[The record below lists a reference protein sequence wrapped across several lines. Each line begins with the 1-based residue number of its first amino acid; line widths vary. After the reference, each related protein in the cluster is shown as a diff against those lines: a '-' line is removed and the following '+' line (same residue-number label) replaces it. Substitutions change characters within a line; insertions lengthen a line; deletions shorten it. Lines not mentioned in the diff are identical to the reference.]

1 MTASHPSEDSSGPS
15 FLSQLKAVLNLG
27 TGTFAH
33 RELWVTLAHVD
44 LRSRYRGSLLGPLW
58 LTIATG
64 ILVVGIGLLYGGLLG
79 QPLES
84 YLPYIGIG
92 IVIWTL
98 IATTLSEAAVLF
110 PGEGIIL
117 KQLPVP
123 ASLFVTRLI
132 YRNILIFG
140 HNLII
145 VLLLVIIYPPEI
157 GYSIFFIPIGL
168 FVLLVNL
175 WWVSMILSIIGTR
188 YRDIPPI
195 IQSVLQILFFLTP
208 VLWRAEDLPNRAIF
222 VVSNPFYHLIE
233 IVRAPIIPGTIPWT
247 SFYIC
252 VFAGITGSVLALY
265 ALRWSRTRLIYWL

>member
-1 MTASHPSEDSSGPS
+1 MSIPNPSDDLPRQPFLNKLRTA
-15 FLSQLKAVLNLG
+15 LNLG
-27 TGTFAH
+27 TGTIAH
-33 RELWVTLAHVD
+33 QELWVTLAHVD

-79 QPLES
+79 QPLEF
-84 YLPYIGIG
+84 YLPYIAVG
-92 IVIWTL
+92 IVIWSL
-98 IATTLSEAAVLF
+98 ISTTLSEATTLF

-123 ASLFVTRLI
+123 ASLFVTRLL
-132 YRNILIFG
+132 YRNVLIFA
-140 HNLII
+140 HNMII
-145 VLLLVIIYPPEI
+145 VIIIVMIYPQKL
-157 GYSIFFIPIGL
+157 SVALLFIPIG
-168 FVLLVNL
+168 FSVLLINL
-175 WWVSMILSIIGTR
+175 WWISMIISIIGTR

-233 IVRAPIIPGTIPWT
+233 IVRAPIIPGIIPWT
-247 SFYIC
+247 SFYLC
-252 VFAGITGSVLALY
+252 VLSGVAGSFLALY

>member
-1 MTASHPSEDSSGPS
+1 MSVPNPSDDLPRQPFLNKLKTA
-15 FLSQLKAVLNLG
+15 LNLG
-27 TGTFAH
+27 TGTIAH
-33 RELWVTLAHVD
+33 QELWVTLAHVD

-84 YLPYIGIG
+84 YLPYIAIG
-92 IVIWTL
+92 IVIWSL
-98 IATTLSEAAVLF
+98 ISTTLSEATTLF

-123 ASLFVTRLI
+123 ASLFVTRLL
-132 YRNILIFG
+132 YRNILIFA
-140 HNLII
+140 HNMII
-145 VLLLVIIYPPEI
+145 VVIVVLIYPQKL
-157 GYSIFFIPIGL
+157 SLALFFIPVGFL
-168 FVLLVNL
+168 VLLVNL
-175 WWVSMILSIIGTR
+175 WWISMIISIIGTR

-233 IVRAPIIPGTIPWT
+233 IVRAPIIPGIVPWT
-247 SFYIC
+247 SFSLC
-252 VFAGITGSVLALY
+252 LLSGAAGSALALY

>member
-1 MTASHPSEDSSGPS
+1 MTAPHAPDDAPRGS
-15 FLSQLKAVLNLG
+15 FLNRLKSSANLG

-33 RELWVTLAHVD
+33 QELWVTLAHVD

-79 QPLES
+79 QPLET
-84 YLPYIGIG
+84 YLPYIAIG

-98 IATTLSEAAVLF
+98 IGTSLSEASTLF

-123 ASLFVTRLI
+123 ASLFVTRLV
-132 YRNILIFG
+132 YRNILIFL
-140 HNLII
+140 HNIIIILI
-145 VLLLVIIYPPEI
+145 LFLIYPPQLYI
-157 GYSIFFIPIGL
+157 SMIFMPIGL
-168 FVLLVNL
+168 LILIINI
-175 WWVSMILSIIGTR
+175 WWISMILSIIGTR

-195 IQSVLQILFFLTP
+195 VQSVLQILFFLTP

-233 IVRAPIIPGTIPWT
+233 IVRAPIVSGAIPWV
-247 SFYIC
+247 SFYLC
-252 VFAGITGSVLALY
+252 TFSAVAGSILALGI
-265 ALRWSRTRLIYWL
+265 LKWSRTRLIYWL

>member
-1 MTASHPSEDSSGPS
+1 MTAPHSSEAFPGQP
-15 FLSQLKAVLNLG
+15 FLRQLKAILNLG

-33 RELWVTLAHVD
+33 WELWVTLAHVD

-92 IVIWTL
+92 IVIWAL
-98 IATTLSEAAVLF
+98 ISTTLSEAAILF
-110 PGEGIIL
+110 PGEGVIL

-123 ASLFVTRLI
+123 ASLFVTKLL
-132 YRNILIFG
+132 YRNVLIFA

-145 VLLLVIIYPPEI
+145 VLILLVVYPPDI
-157 GYSIFFIPIGL
+157 SYSIFFIPIGVL
-168 FVLLVNL
+168 VLLVNL
-175 WWVSMILSIIGTR
+175 WWISMILSIIGTR

-233 IVRAPIIPGTIPWT
+233 IVRAPIIPGVIPWT
-247 SFYIC
+247 SFGLC
-252 VFAGITGSVLALY
+252 VFSGITGSILALY